1 MFIEKITN
9 ENIGYLISMIN
20 NNSKKQQ
27 KFNQKISSINE
38 LSLKIENET
47 EKDDQILV
55 EDISNNEH
63 TRVNDVCK
71 IQVSLN
77 D

>member
-63 TRVNDVCK
+63 TRVNDDCK
-71 IQVSLN
+71 IQVSE
-77 D
+77 